1 MILFKNNIRICYQLL
16 YYSVVMAHIGS
27 YVYLIDFKD
36 GSETEFLTKKELQD
50 SVDDM
55 YDNISK
61 IVKQYKLVTNG
72 NSNNRKKK
80 VNMTLYLETEN
91 FSASEYIEHY
101 KSLSKEEY
109 GVNFLSD
116 FDIEIINMF
125 N

>member
-1 MILFKNNIRICYQLL
+1 
-16 YYSVVMAHIGS
+16 MAQIGS

-50 SVDDM
+50 AVDDM

-61 IVKQYKLVTNG
+61 IIKQYKLVTNG
-72 NSNNRKKK
+72 NSSTNGNGSNGNNRKKK
-80 VNMTLYLETEN
+80 INMTLYLETEN
-91 FSASEYIEHY
+91 FSASEYIDHY

-109 GVNFLSD
+109 GANFLSD

>member
-1 MILFKNNIRICYQLL
+1 
-16 YYSVVMAHIGS
+16 MAQIKS

-36 GSETEFLTKKELQD
+36 GSESDILTKKELED

-61 IVKQYKLVTNG
+61 IVKQYRLHPHDNDTG
-72 NSNNRKKK
+72 NNRKKK
-80 VNMTLYLETEN
+80 INMTLYLETEN
-91 FSASEYIEHY
+91 FSATEYIEHY
-101 KSLSKEEY
+101 KSLSKDEY
-109 GVNFLSD
+109 GANFLSD

>member
-1 MILFKNNIRICYQLL
+1 
-16 YYSVVMAHIGS
+16 MAQIKS

-36 GSETEFLTKKELQD
+36 GSESDTLTKKELED

-61 IVKQYKLVTNG
+61 IVKQYRLHPHHNDNG
-72 NSNNRKKK
+72 KKK
-80 VNMTLYLETEN
+80 INMTLYLETEN
-91 FSASEYIEHY
+91 FSATEYIEHY
-101 KSLSKEEY
+101 KSLSKDEY
-109 GVNFLSD
+109 GANFLSD

>member
-1 MILFKNNIRICYQLL
+1 
-16 YYSVVMAHIGS
+16 MAQIKS

-36 GSETEFLTKKELQD
+36 NSESEILTKKELED

-61 IVKQYKLVTNG
+61 IVKQYRLHPHNNDNDTSG
-72 NSNNRKKK
+72 NNRKKK
-80 VNMTLYLETEN
+80 INMTLYLETEN
-91 FSASEYIEHY
+91 FSATEYIEHY
-101 KSLSKEEY
+101 KSLSKHEY
-109 GVNFLSD
+109 GANFLSD

>member
-1 MILFKNNIRICYQLL
+1 MAQLK
-16 YYSVVMAHIGS
+16 S

-36 GSETEFLTKKELQD
+36 GSESDILTKKELED

-61 IVKQYKLVTNG
+61 IVKQYRLHPHGNDNG
-72 NSNNRKKK
+72 NNRKKK
-80 VNMTLYLETEN
+80 INMTLYLETEN

-101 KSLSKEEY
+101 KSLSKDEY
-109 GVNFLSD
+109 GANFLSD

>member
-1 MILFKNNIRICYQLL
+1 MSELKLP
-16 YYSVVMAHIGS
+16 
-27 YVYLIDFKD
+27 D
-36 GSETEFLTKKELQD
+36 GASDLEQTIIIPSKKELED
-50 SVDDM
+50 AVDDM

-61 IVKQYKLVTNG
+61 IVKQYRLHPHNNDNG
-72 NSNNRKKK
+72 KKK
-80 VNMTLYLETEN
+80 INMTLYLETEN

-101 KSLSKEEY
+101 KSLSKHEY

>member
-1 MILFKNNIRICYQLL
+1 
-16 YYSVVMAHIGS
+16 MAQIGS

-36 GSETEFLTKKELQD
+36 GSEQESLTKKELQD
-50 SVDDM
+50 SVDDI

-61 IVKQYKLVTNG
+61 IIKQYKLQYNG
-72 NSNNRKKK
+72 RKKK
-80 VNMTLYLETEN
+80 INMTLYLETET

-109 GVNFLSD
+109 GTNFLSD
-116 FDIEIINMF
+116 FDIELINMF

>member
-1 MILFKNNIRICYQLL
+1 MLLIIILFKI
-16 YYSVVMAHIGS
+16 SMAQIKS

-36 GSETEFLTKKELQD
+36 GSESDTLTKKELED

-61 IVKQYKLVTNG
+61 IVKQYQLHPHDNDNG
-72 NSNNRKKK
+72 TSGNNIKKK
-80 VNMTLYLETEN
+80 INMTLYLETEN
-91 FSASEYIEHY
+91 FSSTEYIEHY
-101 KSLSKEEY
+101 KSLSKDEY